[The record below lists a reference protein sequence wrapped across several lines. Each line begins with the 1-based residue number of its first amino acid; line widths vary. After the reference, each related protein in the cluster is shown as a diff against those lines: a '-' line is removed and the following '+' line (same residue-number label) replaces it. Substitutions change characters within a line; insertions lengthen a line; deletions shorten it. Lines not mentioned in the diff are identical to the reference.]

1 MISISS
7 LKSARIGELMCARK
21 IAAILSQTLVL
32 TFLLW
37 TSPALGEPLAG
48 TMEVRGTVGY
58 SNFLDEG
65 PLHHLVT
72 GGSARFY
79 VTNRVAIEPEFLF
92 MYRSRQDIDLHF
104 IPNVVFDF
112 TKRESRFQPYAIGG
126 VGLERHREL
135 TGIGILLVQQLDGLG
150 RDWDEDFPQRSSLC
164 RPRISSGAGAH
175 SADHWKYRICVLDR
189 RKSGEEQ
196 WEGLQNRYSGAE
208 RRLESYPMRPDGITP
223 WPILP

>member
-1 MISISS
+1 M
-7 LKSARIGELMCARK
+7 SARN
-21 IAAILSQTLVL
+21 IAAILSRPLVL

-37 TSPALGEPLAG
+37 ASPAFGEPLAG
-48 TMEVRGTVGY
+48 AMEVRGTIGY

-92 MYRSRQDIDLHF
+92 MYRSRQDIDLQF

-126 VGLERHREL
+126 VGLQRHRGL
-135 TGIGILLVQQLDGLG
+135 TGTGYYWSNSWTGSAGIGTKIFLSDRLYVAPEFRLGL
-150 RDWDEDFPQRSSLC
+150 EPIV
-164 RPRISSGAGAH
+164 RITGSIG
-175 SADHWKYRICVLDR
+175 YVF
-189 RKSGEEQ
+189 
-196 WEGLQNRYSGAE
+196 
-208 RRLESYPMRPDGITP
+208 
-223 WPILP
+223 